1 MEKSASIAFTN
12 KQRIELVI
20 DMGGQPFYHLRPN
33 KNIDRSL
40 FLQTLIG
47 LNRVFQMSE
56 YQYIGFGSFLFDD
69 FKAIHDTLNIRE
81 MISLEID
88 PIEYKRAEYNLPY
101 KCISVQNMSSTD
113 YLAGLLLKDTD
124 HSIFWLDFV
133 SPKELGLQLADFTS
147 LLEKLNPGDII
158 RITLNAKPDCLELIK
173 GDRQDNAQRLAT
185 LRSRVRE
192 EYLPPV
198 LSEDHVSTK
207 MYPLT
212 LLEILKTAAM
222 RALVDDPP
230 DRANFLFPLFS
241 CVYAD
246 GQQMLTFTGIVL
258 DSHDMEEE
266 IRTALTHFPH
276 NTFLWDNPCHIEIP
290 ALTVREI
297 TELNKLLPNPD
308 VREEI
313 LHEFPFIF
321 NRSDPNVLNS
331 YVSYY
336 KYYPKFHQINL

>member
-1 MEKSASIAFTN
+1 
-12 KQRIELVI
+12 
-20 DMGGQPFYHLRPN
+20 MGGQPFYHLRPN

-47 LNRVFQMSE
+47 LNRVYQMSE
-56 YQYIGFGSFLFDD
+56 YRYVGFGSFLFDD
-69 FKAIHDTLNIRE
+69 FKVIHDALNIQN

-113 YLAGLLLKDTD
+113 FLAGLLLNDDD

-133 SPKELGLQLADFTS
+133 APKELGLQIIDFAS
-147 LLEKLNPGDII
+147 LLEKLNPGDIV

-173 GDRQDNAQRLAT
+173 GESQDNQQRLAT

-192 EYLPPV
+192 EYLPPE
-198 LSEDHVSTK
+198 LTEDHMSTK

-212 LLEILKTAAM
+212 LLEILKIASM
-222 RALVDDPP
+222 RTLADDPP
-230 DRANFLFPLFS
+230 NRPNFLFPLFS

-246 GQQMLTFTGIVL
+246 GQQMLTFTGIIL
-258 DSHDMEEE
+258 DSHEKEEE
-266 IRTALTHFPH
+266 IRRALIHYPH
-276 NTFLWDNPCHIEIP
+276 NTLVWDKPCYIEIP

-308 VREEI
+308 VQEKI
-313 LHEFPFIF
+313 LDEFSFIF
-321 NRSDPNVLNS
+321 NRRNLDVLNS